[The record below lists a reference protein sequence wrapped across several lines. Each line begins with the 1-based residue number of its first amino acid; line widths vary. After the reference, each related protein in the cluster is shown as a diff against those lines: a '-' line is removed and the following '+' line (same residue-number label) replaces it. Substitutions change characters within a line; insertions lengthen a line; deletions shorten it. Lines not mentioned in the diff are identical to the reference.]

1 MVMIRYL
8 ESKDPANFVKTCDYA
23 NAGLGSWF
31 TGYLRKLLTT
41 RSEAEKELITVR
53 TFVVER

>member
-1 MVMIRYL
+1 MIRYL